1 MKGRMDQRRWH
12 GAFDRAALVALRD
25 RIVATGEKPPDPSL
39 KNIDWHVS
47 WAAWRVQLPYF
58 CGGGITYFPISDYG
72 GPEAALIQAQYHRD
86 EAYERAGVDVYARVR
101 SSHRRVNDGESL
113 LPISE
118 IVDRNTKTIVGCW
131 METVDG
137 HARQR
142 KVKRAFG
149 ALRTRNEAW
158 AQVEAIVREKVA
170 DEAQRRRVLSGN
182 DC

>member
-1 MKGRMDQRRWH
+1 LKVSVEKRRLP
-12 GAFDRAALVALRD
+12 GALDRTELLALRE
-25 RIVATGEKPPDPSL
+25 RIVASGEKPPDPSY

-58 CGGGITYFPISDYG
+58 CGGGITYFPMADYG
-72 GPEAALIQAQYHRD
+72 GTEAALIEAQYHRD

-101 SSHRRVNDGESL
+101 SSHRRVNNRESL

-118 IVDRNTKTIVGCW
+118 IMDRNSKTILGCW

-137 HARQR
+137 HVRQR

-149 ALRTRNEAW
+149 ALRTREEAW
-158 AQVEAIVREKVA
+158 AQVEAIVRQKVA
-170 DEAQRRRVLSGN
+170 EEAQRRRVLSGL
-182 DC
+182 